1 MLHLGIP
8 PGAAVGLYSVNQPE
22 WCLVDAACHA
32 YRMVSVPL
40 YDTLGPDTVKYI
52 ANHAELAAV
61 ACSLEVLGKMLEVL
75 AECPTVRLLI
85 VYGTR
90 PHQRLPDVPSA
101 PHCKIMTLDR
111 VRALGYKHPKPHQ
124 PPKVCAWVCSS
135 VVGCGGR
142 VLLGYGCCGGGA
154 LHPG

>member
-1 MLHLGIP
+1 MTGPMMEGGCRLGWATARLATSRRDGRQGVAAPHCRRPAKWRP
-8 PGAAVGLYSVNQPE
+8 P
-22 WCLVDAACHA
+22 AC
-32 YRMVSVPL
+32 
-40 YDTLGPDTVKYI
+40 TQ
-52 ANHAELAAV
+52 
-61 ACSLEVLGKMLEVL
+61 
-75 AECPTVRLLI
+75 I